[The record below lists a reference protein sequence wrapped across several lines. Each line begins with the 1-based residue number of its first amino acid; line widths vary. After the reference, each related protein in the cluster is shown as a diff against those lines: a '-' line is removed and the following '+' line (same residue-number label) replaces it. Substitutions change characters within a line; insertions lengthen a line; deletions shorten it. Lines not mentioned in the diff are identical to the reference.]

1 MNFDFSEEHKLLQET
16 IREFC
21 QGEISPQAK
30 QFEDNHEFPAPLINK
45 LAGLGFMGM
54 SVPEKYGG
62 IKTDLLSN
70 IIVIEEISRVM
81 PSLGVIF
88 SVHTSLFCYA
98 LNQFGTEEQK
108 KKYLTRAASGE
119 LLGAFSLTEP
129 NAGSDATNLLTTAE
143 RKGDEYILN
152 GTKAWV
158 TNGQN
163 AGAIIVLAKQKEAST
178 EGKKRLSAF
187 IVDSDTP
194 GFKVTKIEEKMGL
207 HASPTAEIS
216 LENCRVPARNRLG
229 EEGQGARIAFHCLD
243 ISRIG
248 IAAQAVG
255 LSQRALEEALRYAH
269 QREAFQKRLADFQA
283 IQFMLADMAT
293 QIEAA
298 RWLTYKAAN
307 YYDRGLSF
315 SKESA
320 QAKLLATEIANKV
333 TYLAVQIHG
342 AYGYSREFLVEQLYR
357 DARVLT
363 IYEGTS
369 EIQRLIISRNLLQE

>member
-1 MNFDFSEEHKLLQET
+1 MNFELSEEHQLLRDT
-16 IREFC
+16 IRELC
-21 QGEISPQAK
+21 TKEIAPRAK
-30 QFEDNHEFPAPLINK
+30 KFEGNHQFPTPLIAK
-45 LAGLGFMGM
+45 LAELGFMGM
-54 SVPEKYGG
+54 SIPEEYGG

-70 IIVIEEISRVM
+70 TIVIEEISRVM

-98 LNQFGTEEQK
+98 LNHFGSEEQK
-108 KKYLTRAASGE
+108 RKYLPRAASGD

-129 NAGSDATNLLTTAE
+129 NAGSDATNLSTIAE
-143 RKGDEYILN
+143 KREDKYYLN

-163 AGAIIVLAKQKEAST
+163 AGAFILFAKQKEISISKNKLT
-178 EGKKRLSAF
+178 AF
-187 IVDSDTP
+187 IVEKTTP

-216 LENCRVPARNRLG
+216 LENCPIPPENRLG
-229 EEGQGARIAFHCLD
+229 EEGQGAKIAFHCLD

-255 LSQRALEEALRYAH
+255 LAQRALEEAIRYAH
-269 QREAFQKRLADFQA
+269 ERVAFKKRLAELEA
-283 IQFMLADMAT
+283 IQFMIADMAT
-293 QIEAA
+293 SVEAA
-298 RWLTYKAAN
+298 RWLTYKAAIS
-307 YYDRGLSF
+307 YDQELPISMV
-315 SKESA
+315 SA
-320 QAKLLATEIANKV
+320 QAKLLATEIANKIA
-333 TYLAVQIHG
+333 YQAVQIHG
-342 AYGYSREFLVEQLYR
+342 GYGYSQEFMVEQLYR

-369 EIQRLIISRNLLQE
+369 EIQRLIIARNLIQE